1 MAVLFVLFVVIA
13 ALVAFDAAAAGW
25 GVDSRDSMPDTH
37 RR

>member
-1 MAVLFVLFVVIA
+1 MVLLIVLIVIIA
-13 ALVAFDAAAAGW
+13 AIAAYDAAALGW

>member
-1 MAVLFVLFVVIA
+1 MVVLIVLFVIIA
-13 ALVAFDAAAAGW
+13 VMAAYDAAALGW